1 MKLSTI
7 IANVDEKRPN
17 QFSKEM
23 MTGWINEIESKACR
37 QVIGR
42 AFWGKDDFEPYDY
55 ERDSEAEL
63 RIPDEHCDVYET
75 YLFAKMDYTNGEIE
89 RYNAD
94 AAMHQAAW
102 TEYAAE
108 YRRSHYPRPIV

>member
-7 IANVDEKRPN
+7 IATVDEKRPN
-17 QFSKEM
+17 QFDKEM
-23 MTGWINEIESKACR
+23 KTAWINEIEAKACR
-37 QVIGR
+37 QVIAR
-42 AFWGKDDFEPYDY
+42 ALWAQDDFVPYNY
-55 ERDSEAEL
+55 ELDSEKEL

-75 YLFAKMDYTNGEIE
+75 YLFAKMDYTNGEID

-102 TEYAAE
+102 TEYAAD
-108 YRRSHYPRPIV
+108 YRRSHYPRPRV